1 MVDIGNVFSEALG
14 VDCVVL
20 SGDVVDARLKEGLS
34 MLAYSSFAFQPL
46 EVLGERVLVARP
58 RERIAPVRLT
68 RLLDEVG
75 RSVDE
80 TVVCSLPSV
89 TPYLRNVFL
98 SERCGFVTDDGQA
111 YIPGFL
117 RLIPRRQLPA
127 ASQPE
132 PWGPAE
138 RQAFLHLLTH
148 VGSTVTSADLRKA
161 TGMSATTANRALA
174 AVASAAPVERAV
186 GGATGR
192 TNVWRVENAE
202 AFVERGTEAFGDP
215 LRRHVYVER
224 SEADGLPLAGLSAL
238 SERSLLAPPV
248 VGQRACG
255 VRDARGLHPVDPH
268 ETCGLMSEVL
278 VLSFDPKPFMRDG
291 MVDLYTMIRT
301 VDRSDERVDAAL
313 EEATEGCPWLRLA

>member
-1 MVDIGNVFSEALG
+1 MVDIANVVSEALG
-14 VDCVVL
+14 VDCVAL
-20 SGDVVDARLKEGLS
+20 SGDEVDARLRDGLS
-34 MLAYSSFAFQPL
+34 MLAYSSFAFMSL
-46 EVLGERVLVARP
+46 KVLGERLLVARP
-58 RERIAPVRLT
+58 RERIAPARLT

-75 RSVDE
+75 CAVDE

-98 SERCGFVTDDGQA
+98 SEGRGFVTDDGQA

-117 RLIPRRQLPA
+117 RLISRRQLPA
-127 ASQPE
+127 ASQRE

-138 RQAFLHLLTH
+138 RQAFLHLLTN
-148 VGSTVTSADLRKA
+148 VGSTVTSADLRKV
-161 TGMSATTANRALA
+161 TGMSMTTANRALA
-174 AVASAAPVERAV
+174 AVASAAPVEKVV

-192 TNVWRVENAE
+192 TNIWHVENAE
-202 AFVERGTEAFGDP
+202 AFVEHGTKAFGDP
-215 LRRHVYVER
+215 LRRRVYVKQ

-268 ETCGLMSEVL
+268 ETCGPMSEVL
-278 VLSFDPKPFMRDG
+278 VLSFDPKPFARDG

-301 VDRSDERVDAAL
+301 VDRSDDRVDTAVQ
-313 EEATEGCPWLRLA
+313 EATQRCPWLRLA